1 MGSRSPVIH
10 AIHSG
15 FVVLVCLGLLTGCVE
30 LDPTDPNSG
39 PTTGTPVTDYETF
52 VFDLT
57 PSSESVIAGGI
68 AVDAES
74 GDQHYV
80 TLITS
85 TAETDRF
92 DRSLLPPDAGEFV
105 NAVSFESE
113 LLVVMQTFPASSVP
127 DYRVESIARD
137 GPTLHVSINDTVME
151 GPTTSPSRPS
161 WCVSPVRRPTTLSL
175 PLKTEIH
182 SKLAAI
188 GERLWIKPRGTHL
201 AYL

>member
-137 GPTLHVSINDTVME
+137 GPTLHVSINDTSDGGTDDVTVE
-151 GPTTSPSRPS
+151 TILVRLPGETPDNVIVTTEDGD
-161 WCVSPVRRPTTLSL
+161 TF
-175 PLKTEIH
+175 EI
-182 SKLAAI
+182 
-188 GERLWIKPRGTHL
+188 GGDR
-201 AYL
+201 